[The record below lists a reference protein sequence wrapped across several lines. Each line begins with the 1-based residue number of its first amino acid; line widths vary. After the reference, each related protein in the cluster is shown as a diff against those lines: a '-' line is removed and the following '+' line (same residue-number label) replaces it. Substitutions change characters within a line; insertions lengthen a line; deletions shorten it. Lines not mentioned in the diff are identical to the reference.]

1 MVVTTGRPTMP
12 ARMAKQVGPRM
23 PTQAANVM
31 FGPIPNSQ
39 GQRIVIYG
47 PGGIGKTTLACTAPG
62 PVAMGDLDGSLPI
75 LKPKLVGLDVRVVS
89 GLETWNNLRDA
100 INAPGWDAIKTLV
113 IDTITRAE
121 ELAGACTLATVPHEK
136 GGLITRIED
145 YGYGKG
151 YTHIYETF
159 LPLLADLDRHCQAGR
174 NVILVCH
181 ECTAPVPNPMGED
194 YIRYEPRLQSPTS
207 GKASIRLRVREWA
220 DHLLFIGYDIDV
232 KKAAKDRA
240 GKAKGS
246 GTRTIYPCELP
257 HCMAK
262 SRILSN
268 AFTLSDPWANPQ
280 AAGGYDTA
288 VWDALF
294 GAPDGDKPTEQEA

>member
-1 MVVTTGRPTMP
+1 MVSMGRPTMP
-12 ARMAKQVGPRM
+12 PRMTKPAGPRM
-23 PTQAANVM
+23 PTQAAKVM
-31 FGPIPNSQ
+31 FDPIPNSQ
-39 GQRIVIYG
+39 GQRIAIYG

-62 PVAMGDLDGSLPI
+62 PVAVGDLDGSLPI

-89 GLETWNNLRDA
+89 GLETWDNLRDA

-121 ELAGACTLATVPHEK
+121 ELAGAFTLATVPHEK
-136 GGLITRIED
+136 GGLISRIED

-181 ECTAPVPNPMGED
+181 DCTAPVPNPMGED

-207 GKASIRLRVREWA
+207 GKASIRLRVREWC
-220 DHLLFIGYDIDV
+220 DHLLYVGYDIDV
-232 KKAAKDRA
+232 KKGKGDKL
-240 GKAKGS
+240 GKAKG
-246 GTRTIYPCELP
+246 GQTRTIYPSELP

-262 SRILSN
+262 SR
-268 AFTLSDPWANPQ
+268 TLAEPFVFGNPWVL
-280 AAGGYDTA
+280 GHYDTA

-294 GAPDGDKPTEQEA
+294 GAPGGDKSTEQGA